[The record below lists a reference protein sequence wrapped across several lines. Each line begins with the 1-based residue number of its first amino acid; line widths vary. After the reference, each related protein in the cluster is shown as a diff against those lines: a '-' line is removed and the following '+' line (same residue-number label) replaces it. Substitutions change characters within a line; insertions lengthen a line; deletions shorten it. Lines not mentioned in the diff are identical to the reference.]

1 MAWCFRGQS
10 GYASRMARRAFLP
23 TSPPGPPP
31 VPSRSPPPSLRP
43 SAPPPS
49 VRQSVVPPSR
59 QSSPPPSGVPNA
71 ALSSTN
77 VAEAVPIHAVTQ
89 LLDRLA
95 AADDAQ
101 FLVAWSEQLL
111 GGRSRMDPAI
121 AVRLLRA
128 YRETG
133 RVDKAR
139 DLAASLPS
147 SPSSW
152 NPLDTARLA
161 IERAILCT
169 LDGRA
174 DHAEAEL
181 RQASRALNVAP
192 RGAGLREQLD
202 LHLTSAQLELRLNR
216 GQQAQAA
223 LRLAEHVAERIED
236 GAWRVLVSMSL
247 GHLAMRLA
255 DPRTAAK
262 HYSMALDRSAARGLS
277 AMRAHGNLAIALGS
291 IGQFEEARAS
301 AVTACQ
307 IAGEIAPGFRHA
319 DAYDVLAIVEIAAD
333 RPSAALAALDEAHA
347 ALGDMEQGT
356 LRYQLAGHRTLAL
369 AMLGR
374 AQAAKQWLAKTDKLR
389 AALTHI
395 DAIDEQDL
403 VATRART
410 LEACGCPAEALEVA
424 TANAEQLPE
433 AFVTGSLNLV
443 IARCA
448 LALGEEDAA
457 RIALERAALSGDRHG
472 WILPDRQPTATL
484 WQMALKSGD
493 SRVVRY
499 AERMVE
505 IMTTGAAPA
514 SIPPPSIR
522 GASVPPPPS
531 RVSFPSIPPGAD
543 DSSEFDVLPDGET
556 LIYVTTP
563 QGVARVRATELATAT
578 ENSDLVVDT
587 ITHQLRVE
595 GREVSLERRRALEP
609 LVVQLLRRAREGL
622 SAEEILRAA
631 GGPGP
636 ESADAEHRVRVLI
649 SRVRDLLGNPGAIER
664 VRDAGEHGKTRYRLS
679 PGVRFALI
687 EPLYTS

>member
-1 MAWCFRGQS
+1 MGGDR
-10 GYASRMARRAFLP
+10 L
-23 TSPPGPPP
+23 
-31 VPSRSPPPSLRP
+31 
-43 SAPPPS
+43 
-49 VRQSVVPPSR
+49 
-59 QSSPPPSGVPNA
+59 SSPPHGSTGVD
-71 ALSSTN
+71 T
-77 VAEAVPIHAVTQ
+77 VAMHAVTQ

-95 AADDAQ
+95 AADESQ
-101 FLVAWSEQLL
+101 FLVAWTEQMLS
-111 GGRSRMDPAI
+111 GRSRLDPAL

-139 DLAASLPS
+139 ELAASLPS

-169 LDGRA
+169 IDGRA

-181 RQASRALNVAP
+181 RQASRALTVAP

-202 LHLTSAQLELRLNR
+202 MHLTSAQLELRLNR
-216 GQQAQAA
+216 VQQAQAA
-223 LRLAEHVAERIED
+223 LRLAEHVAERLED
-236 GAWRVLVSMSL
+236 GAWRVAVSMSL

-262 HYSMALDRSAARGLS
+262 HYGVALQRSAARGLA

-291 IGQFEEARAS
+291 IGQFEDARAN
-301 AVTACQ
+301 ATTACQ
-307 IAGEIAPGFRHA
+307 IAGEIAAGWRHA

-333 RPSAALAALDEAHA
+333 RPISALQALDDAHA
-347 ALGDMEQGT
+347 ALGDLEQPT

-389 AALTHI
+389 SELFQV

-410 LEACGCPAEALEVA
+410 LEACGSPAEALETSMA
-424 TANAEQLPE
+424 HAERLPD

-448 LALGEEDAA
+448 LAIGDTETARVAA
-457 RIALERAALSGDRHG
+457 ERAALSGDRHG
-472 WILPDRQPTATL
+472 WVLPDRQPSIAL

-499 AERMVE
+499 AEKMLA
-505 IMTTGAAPA
+505 IMQTGVAPPSMPPPSTDGRSRTSMPPPSRNSHP
-514 SIPPPSIR
+514 SIPPPSR
-522 GASVPPPPS
+522 NSYPSLSALAAAGVPGG
-531 RVSFPSIPPGAD
+531 GAD
-543 DSSEFDVLPDGET
+543 DSSELDMLPEGET

-563 QGVARVRATELATAT
+563 NGVTRVRSTELAGAV
-578 ENSDLVVDT
+578 ESSDLVVDT
-587 ITHQLRVE
+587 ITHQLRVQ

-649 SRVRDLLGNPGAIER
+649 SRVRDLLGDPAAIER
-664 VRDAGEHGKTRYRLS
+664 VRDAGEHGKTRYRLAPS
-679 PGVRFALI
+679 VRFALI

>member
-1 MAWCFRGQS
+1 M
-10 GYASRMARRAFLP
+10 
-23 TSPPGPPP
+23 
-31 VPSRSPPPSLRP
+31 
-43 SAPPPS
+43 
-49 VRQSVVPPSR
+49 
-59 QSSPPPSGVPNA
+59 
-71 ALSSTN
+71 
-77 VAEAVPIHAVTQ
+77 HAVTQ

-95 AADDAQ
+95 AADESQ
-101 FLVAWSEQLL
+101 FLVAWTEQMLT
-111 GGRSRMDPAI
+111 GRTRLDPAL

-139 DLAASLPS
+139 ELAASLPS

-169 LDGRA
+169 IDGRA

-181 RQASRALNVAP
+181 RQASRALTDAP

-202 LHLTSAQLELRLNR
+202 MHLTSAQLELRLNR
-216 GQQAQAA
+216 VQQAQAA
-223 LRLAEHVAERIED
+223 LRLAEHVAERLED
-236 GAWRVLVSMSL
+236 GAWRVAVSMSL

-262 HYSMALDRSAARGLS
+262 HYSTALERSAARGLA

-291 IGQFEEARAS
+291 IGQFEDARINAS
-301 AVTACQ
+301 TACQ
-307 IAGEIAPGFRHA
+307 IAGEIAAGWRHA

-333 RPSAALAALDEAHA
+333 RPVAALQALDDAHA
-347 ALGDMEQGT
+347 ALGDLEQPT

-389 AALTHI
+389 AELFQV

-410 LEACGCPAEALEVA
+410 LEACGSPAEALE
-424 TANAEQLPE
+424 TAISHAERLPD

-448 LALGEEDAA
+448 LAIADDETA
-457 RIALERAALSGDRHG
+457 RVAVERAALSGDRHG
-472 WILPDRQPTATL
+472 WVLPDRQPSAIL

-499 AERMVE
+499 AEKMIA
-505 IMTTGAAPA
+505 IMTTGSAPVSMPPQSQRGGSIPPSRNSYP
-514 SIPPPSIR
+514 SIPPPSR
-522 GASVPPPPS
+522 ASAPS
-531 RVSFPSIPPGAD
+531 LSQVGLLAAD
-543 DSSEFDVLPDGET
+543 DSSEFDMLPEGET

-563 QGVARVRATELATAT
+563 NGVTRVRSTELAAAT
-578 ENSDLVVDT
+578 EGSDLVVDT

-649 SRVRDLLGNPGAIER
+649 SRVRDLLGDPAAIER
-664 VRDAGEHGKTRYRLS
+664 VRDAGEHGKTRYRLAPS
-679 PGVRFALI
+679 VRFALI

>member
-1 MAWCFRGQS
+1 MDAGRLS
-10 GYASRMARRAFLP
+10 
-23 TSPPGPPP
+23 SPPGMDTLPMP
-31 VPSRSPPPSLRP
+31 
-43 SAPPPS
+43 
-49 VRQSVVPPSR
+49 
-59 QSSPPPSGVPNA
+59 
-71 ALSSTN
+71 
-77 VAEAVPIHAVTQ
+77 AVTQ

-95 AADDAQ
+95 AADESQ
-101 FLVAWSEQLL
+101 FLVTWTEQMLT
-111 GGRSRMDPAI
+111 GRSRLDPAL

-139 DLAASLPS
+139 ELAASLPS

-169 LDGRA
+169 IDGRA

-181 RQASRALNVAP
+181 RQASRALAVAP
-192 RGAGLREQLD
+192 RGTGLREQLD
-202 LHLTSAQLELRLNR
+202 MHLTSAQLELRLNR
-216 GQQAQAA
+216 VQQAQAA
-223 LRLAEHVAERIED
+223 LRLAEHVAERLED
-236 GAWRVLVSMSL
+236 GAWRVAVSMSL

-262 HYSMALDRSAARGLS
+262 HYSTALQRSAARGLA

-291 IGQFEEARAS
+291 IGQFDDARSNA
-301 AVTACQ
+301 ATACQ
-307 IAGEIAPGFRHA
+307 IAGEIAAGWRHA

-333 RPSAALAALDEAHA
+333 RPVAALQALDDAHA
-347 ALGDMEQGT
+347 ALGDLEQPT

-374 AQAAKQWLAKTDKLR
+374 AQAAKQWLAKAEKLR
-389 AALTHI
+389 SELFQV

-410 LEACGCPAEALEVA
+410 LEACGQAREAMDAAASHAER
-424 TANAEQLPE
+424 LPD

-448 LALGEEDAA
+448 IALGDPEAA
-457 RIALERAALSGDRHG
+457 RVAVERAALSGDRHG
-472 WILPDRQPTATL
+472 WVFPDRNPSAAL
-484 WQMALKSGD
+484 WNMALKSGD

-499 AERMVE
+499 AEKMISV
-505 IMTTGAAPA
+505 IQTGVAPA
-514 SIPPPSIR
+514 SIPPGSMPPRAPTSIPPPR
-522 GASVPPPPS
+522 GSFPSVPPPS
-531 RVSFPSIPPGAD
+531 RGSFPSIPPPSGLGGVAALAD
-543 DSSEFDVLPDGET
+543 DSSEFDMLPEGES

-563 QGVARVRATELATAT
+563 QGVTRVRSTEINAATDGAT
-578 ENSDLVVDT
+578 LIVDT

-649 SRVRDLLGNPGAIER
+649 SRVRDLLGDPTAIER

-687 EPLYTS
+687 EPLYQS

>member
-1 MAWCFRGQS
+1 MAS
-10 GYASRMARRAFLP
+10 
-23 TSPPGPPP
+23 TPGMD
-31 VPSRSPPPSLRP
+31 
-43 SAPPPS
+43 
-49 VRQSVVPPSR
+49 
-59 QSSPPPSGVPNA
+59 GVPM
-71 ALSSTN
+71 
-77 VAEAVPIHAVTQ
+77 HAVTQ

-95 AADDAQ
+95 AADEAQ
-101 FLVAWSEQLL
+101 YMVTWTEQLL
-111 GGRSRMDPAI
+111 SGRSRLDPAL

-147 SPSSW
+147 SPSTW

-169 LDGRA
+169 IDGRS

-181 RQASRALNVAP
+181 RQASRALAVAP

-202 LHLTSAQLELRLNR
+202 MHLTSAQLELRLNR
-216 GQQAQAA
+216 VQPAQAA
-223 LRLAEHVAERIED
+223 LRLAEHVAERLED
-236 GAWRVLVSMSL
+236 GAWRVAVSMSL

-255 DPRTAAK
+255 DPRTAGK
-262 HYSMALDRSAARGLS
+262 HYSVALQRSPARGLA

-291 IGQFEEARAS
+291 IGQFDDARAS
-301 AVTACQ
+301 AEGACQ
-307 IAGEIAPGFRHA
+307 IAAEIAAGWRHA

-333 RPSAALAALDEAHA
+333 KPLAALQALDDAHA
-347 ALGDMEQGT
+347 ALGDLEQPT
-356 LRYQLAGHRTLAL
+356 LRYQLAGHRTMAL

-374 AQAAKQWLAKTDKLR
+374 AQAAKQWLARTDKLR
-389 AALTHI
+389 SDLFQV
-395 DAIDEQDL
+395 DAIDDQDL

-410 LEACGCPAEALEVA
+410 LEACGSPREALD
-424 TANAEQLPE
+424 TAMPHAERLPD

-448 LALGEEDAA
+448 AALGENEVA
-457 RIALERAALSGDRHG
+457 RVATERAALSGDRHG
-472 WILPDRQPTATL
+472 WVFPDRQASATL
-484 WQMALKSGD
+484 WHGALKSGD

-499 AERMVE
+499 AEKMIAV
-505 IMTTGAAPA
+505 IATGMAPP
-514 SIPPPSIR
+514 SIPPPRS
-522 GASVPPPPS
+522 ASVPPPSRGSFPSIPPPS
-531 RVSFPSIPPGAD
+531 RVSMPTMTSLGAD
-543 DSSEFDVLPDGET
+543 DSSELERMPDSES

-563 QGVARVRATELATAT
+563 QGVTRVRATEMNAATDGAT
-578 ENSDLVVDT
+578 LIVDT
-587 ITHQLRVE
+587 IAHQLRIE

-649 SRVRDLLGNPGAIER
+649 SRVRDLLGDPAAIER
-664 VRDAGEHGKTRYRLS
+664 VRDAGEHGRTRYRLS
-679 PGVRFALI
+679 PAVRFALV

>member
-1 MAWCFRGQS
+1 VRPSVPPPSTRTSVAAPYSERGD
-10 GYASRMARRAFLP
+10 ARLS
-23 TSPPGPPP
+23 SPPGTD
-31 VPSRSPPPSLRP
+31 
-43 SAPPPS
+43 
-49 VRQSVVPPSR
+49 VVPM
-59 QSSPPPSGVPNA
+59 
-71 ALSSTN
+71 
-77 VAEAVPIHAVTQ
+77 HAVTQ

-95 AADDAQ
+95 AADESQ
-101 FLVAWSEQLL
+101 FLVAWTEQMLT
-111 GGRSRMDPAI
+111 GRSRLDPAL

-133 RVDKAR
+133 KVDRAR
-139 DLAASLPS
+139 ELAASLPS

-169 LDGRA
+169 IDGRA

-181 RQASRALNVAP
+181 RQASRALTVAP

-202 LHLTSAQLELRLNR
+202 MHLTSAQLELRLNR
-216 GQQAQAA
+216 VQQAQAA
-223 LRLAEHVAERIED
+223 LRLAEHVAERLED
-236 GAWRVLVSMSL
+236 GAWRVAVSMSL

-262 HYSMALDRSAARGLS
+262 HYGTALQRSAARGLA

-291 IGQFEEARAS
+291 IGQFDEARLNAS
-301 AVTACQ
+301 TACQ
-307 IAGEIAPGFRHA
+307 IAGEIAAGWRHA

-333 RPSAALAALDEAHA
+333 RPVAALQALDDAHA
-347 ALGDMEQGT
+347 ALGDLEQPT

-389 AALTHI
+389 SELFQV
-395 DAIDEQDL
+395 DAIDDQDL

-410 LEACGCPAEALEVA
+410 LEACGSHAEALQA
-424 TANAEQLPE
+424 ALPHAERLPD

-448 LALGEEDAA
+448 VSLGDNETA
-457 RIALERAALSGDRHG
+457 RVAIERAALSGDRHG
-472 WILPDRQPTATL
+472 WVLPDRQPSANL
-484 WQMALKSGD
+484 WQLALRSGD

-499 AERMVE
+499 AEKM
-505 IMTTGAAPA
+505 IAILTTGAPPPSMPPPSVRGA
-514 SIPPPSIR
+514 SIPPPSR
-522 GASVPPPPS
+522 A
-531 RVSFPSIPPGAD
+531 SFPSIPPPSRASYTSLPAASAAPPD
-543 DSSEFDVLPDGET
+543 DSSEFDMLPEGET

-563 QGVARVRATELATAT
+563 NGVTRVRSSELSTAV
-578 ENSDLVVDT
+578 EGSDLVVDT
-587 ITHQLRVE
+587 ITHQLRVA

-649 SRVRDLLGNPGAIER
+649 SRVRDLLGDPAAIER

-679 PGVRFALI
+679 PVVRFALI

>member
-1 MAWCFRGQS
+1 M
-10 GYASRMARRAFLP
+10 
-23 TSPPGPPP
+23 
-31 VPSRSPPPSLRP
+31 
-43 SAPPPS
+43 
-49 VRQSVVPPSR
+49 
-59 QSSPPPSGVPNA
+59 
-71 ALSSTN
+71 
-77 VAEAVPIHAVTQ
+77 HAVTQ

-95 AADDAQ
+95 AADESQ
-101 FLVAWSEQLL
+101 FLVAWTEQMLS
-111 GGRSRMDPAI
+111 GRSRLDPAL

-139 DLAASLPS
+139 ELAASLPS

-169 LDGRA
+169 IDGRA

-181 RQASRALNVAP
+181 RQASRALTVAP

-202 LHLTSAQLELRLNR
+202 MHLTSAQLELRLNR
-216 GQQAQAA
+216 VQQAQAA
-223 LRLAEHVAERIED
+223 LRLAEHVAERLED
-236 GAWRVLVSMSL
+236 GAWRVAVSMSL

-262 HYSMALDRSAARGLS
+262 HYGVALQRSAARGLA

-291 IGQFEEARAS
+291 IGQFDDARANGS
-301 AVTACQ
+301 TACQ
-307 IAGEIAPGFRHA
+307 IAGEIAAGWRHA

-333 RPSAALAALDEAHA
+333 RPLAALQALDDAHA
-347 ALGDMEQGT
+347 ALGDLEQPT

-389 AALTHI
+389 SELFQV

-410 LEACGCPAEALEVA
+410 LEACGSPAEALETSIA
-424 TANAEQLPE
+424 HAERLPD

-448 LALGEEDAA
+448 LAIGDTEVARVAA
-457 RIALERAALSGDRHG
+457 ERAALSGDRHG
-472 WILPDRQPTATL
+472 WVLPDRQPSMAL

-499 AERMVE
+499 AEKMLAVLQ
-505 IMTTGAAPA
+505 TGVAPPSMPPPSTDGRGRTSIPPPPRNSYP
-514 SIPPPSIR
+514 SIPPPSR
-522 GASVPPPPS
+522 NSYPSLSALAAAGVVGGGAE
-531 RVSFPSIPPGAD
+531 
-543 DSSEFDVLPDGET
+543 DSSELDMLPEGET

-563 QGVARVRATELATAT
+563 NGVTRVRSTELAAAV
-578 ENSDLVVDT
+578 EAADLVVDT

-649 SRVRDLLGNPGAIER
+649 SRVRDLLGDPAAIER
-664 VRDAGEHGKTRYRLS
+664 VRDAGEHGKTRYRLAPS
-679 PGVRFALI
+679 VRFALI

>member
-1 MAWCFRGQS
+1 MS
-10 GYASRMARRAFLP
+10 S
-23 TSPPGPPP
+23 TD
-31 VPSRSPPPSLRP
+31 
-43 SAPPPS
+43 
-49 VRQSVVPPSR
+49 VVPM
-59 QSSPPPSGVPNA
+59 
-71 ALSSTN
+71 
-77 VAEAVPIHAVTQ
+77 HAVTQ

-95 AADDAQ
+95 AADESQ
-101 FLVAWSEQLL
+101 FLVTWTEQMLS
-111 GGRSRMDPAI
+111 GRSRLDPAL

-133 RVDKAR
+133 KVDRAR
-139 DLAASLPS
+139 ELAASLPS

-152 NPLDTARLA
+152 NPLDAARLA

-169 LDGRA
+169 IDGRA
-174 DHAEAEL
+174 DHAENEL
-181 RQASRALNVAP
+181 RQASRALAVAP

-202 LHLTSAQLELRLNR
+202 MHLTGAQLELRLNR
-216 GQQAQAA
+216 VQQAQAA
-223 LRLAEHVAERIED
+223 LRLAEHVAERLED
-236 GAWRVLVSMSL
+236 GAWRVAVSMSL
-247 GHLAMRLA
+247 GHLGMRLA

-262 HYSMALDRSAARGLS
+262 HYSTALTRSAARGLA

-291 IGQFEEARAS
+291 IGQFDEARAN
-301 AVTACQ
+301 AATACQ
-307 IAGEIAPGFRHA
+307 IAGEIAAGWRHA

-333 RPSAALAALDEAHA
+333 RPVAALQALDDAHA
-347 ALGDMEQGT
+347 ALGDLEQPT

-389 AALTHI
+389 AELFQV

-410 LEACGCPAEALEVA
+410 LEACGQIREAFDAALPHAER
-424 TANAEQLPE
+424 LPD

-448 LALGEEDAA
+448 LALGDNETA
-457 RIALERAALSGDRHG
+457 RVAVERAALSGDRHG
-472 WILPDRQPTATL
+472 WVFPDRQPSAQL

-499 AERMVE
+499 AEKMIAVLA
-505 IMTTGAAPA
+505 TGQAPP
-514 SIPPPSIR
+514 SMPPPSVR
-522 GASVPPPPS
+522 SSNVPPSRASFPSVPPPS
-531 RVSFPSIPPGAD
+531 RASFPSLPSMGSMGPD
-543 DSSEFDVLPDGET
+543 ESSEFDMLPEGES

-563 QGVARVRATELATAT
+563 QGVTRVRSSELATAT
-578 ENSDLVVDT
+578 DGADLIVDT

-649 SRVRDLLGNPGAIER
+649 SRVRDLLGDPAAIER
-664 VRDAGEHGKTRYRLS
+664 VRDAGEHGKTRYRLAPS
-679 PGVRFALI
+679 VRFALI
-687 EPLYTS
+687 EPLYNS

>member
-1 MAWCFRGQS
+1 MDGRIVA
-10 GYASRMARRAFLP
+10 
-23 TSPPGPPP
+23 PPGID
-31 VPSRSPPPSLRP
+31 
-43 SAPPPS
+43 
-49 VRQSVVPPSR
+49 
-59 QSSPPPSGVPNA
+59 GVPM
-71 ALSSTN
+71 
-77 VAEAVPIHAVTQ
+77 HAVTQ

-95 AADDAQ
+95 AADEAQ
-101 FLVAWSEQLL
+101 FLVTWTEQMLS
-111 GGRSRMDPAI
+111 GRARLDPAL

-133 RVDKAR
+133 RVDRAR
-139 DLAASLPS
+139 ELAASLPS

-169 LDGRA
+169 IDGRA

-181 RQASRALNVAP
+181 RQASRALAVAS
-192 RGAGLREQLD
+192 RGTGLREQLD
-202 LHLTSAQLELRLNR
+202 MHLTSAQLELRLNR
-216 GQQAQAA
+216 VQQAQAA
-223 LRLAEHVAERIED
+223 LRLAEHVAERLED
-236 GAWRVLVSMSL
+236 GAWRVAVSMSL

-255 DPRTAAK
+255 DPRTAAR
-262 HYSMALDRSAARGLS
+262 HYSTALQRSAARGL
-277 AMRAHGNLAIALGS
+277 AGMRAHGNLAIALGS
-291 IGQFEEARAS
+291 IGQFDEARNNA
-301 AVTACQ
+301 ATACQ
-307 IAGEIAPGFRHA
+307 IAGEIAAGWRHA
-319 DAYDVLAIVEIAAD
+319 DAYDVLAIVEIASD
-333 RPSAALAALDEAHA
+333 RPVAALQALDDAHA
-347 ALGDMEQGT
+347 ALGELEQPT

-389 AALTHI
+389 ADLFQV

-403 VATRART
+403 VATRSRT
-410 LEACGCPAEALEVA
+410 LEACGQHKDALDAALPHAER
-424 TANAEQLPE
+424 LPD
-433 AFVTGSLNLV
+433 AFVTGSVNLV

-448 LALGEEDAA
+448 LSLGEQETA
-457 RIALERAALSGDRHG
+457 RVAIERAALSGDRHG
-472 WILPDRQPTATL
+472 WVFPDRQQSATL

-499 AERMVE
+499 AEKIIAVL
-505 IMTTGAAPA
+505 TNGVAPPTIPPPARAA
-514 SIPPPSIR
+514 SIPPPR
-522 GASVPPPPS
+522 GSFPTIPPPS
-531 RVSFPSIPPGAD
+531 RASFPSMTAPPD
-543 DSSEFDVLPDGET
+543 DSSEFDMLPEGET

-563 QGVARVRATELATAT
+563 QGVTRVRSSELNNATEGAALI
-578 ENSDLVVDT
+578 VDT
-587 ITHQLRVE
+587 TTHQLRVE

-649 SRVRDLLGNPGAIER
+649 SRVRDLLGDPTAIER

-679 PGVRFALI
+679 PGVNFALI